1 MIAGGVSQDGGQGGS
16 VASMRVQ
23 RDVTSRYAASEERVE
38 HVSCYG
44 RGVGGVG
51 VEEEEER

>member
-1 MIAGGVSQDGGQGGS
+1 MIAGGVSQDGGEGGS
-16 VASMRVQ
+16 VASMRVH
-23 RDVTSRYAASEERVE
+23 RDVTSRYAASEEGAQ
-38 HVSCYG
+38 HVSCHG